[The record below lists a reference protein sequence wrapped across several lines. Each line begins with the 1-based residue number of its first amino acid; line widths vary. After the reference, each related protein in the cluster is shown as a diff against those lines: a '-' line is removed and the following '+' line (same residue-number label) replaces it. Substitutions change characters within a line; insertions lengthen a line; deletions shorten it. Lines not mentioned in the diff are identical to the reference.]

1 MAIAYK
7 TEIEQIEHDLQKIEH
22 ELQTQLIQMRARNDE
37 RMQEITIRYLRSRVF
52 NQLLYLI
59 TGHMYQLV

>member
-7 TEIEQIEHDLQKIEH
+7 TEIEQIEH
-22 ELQTQLIQMRARNDE
+22 ELQTQLIQIRARNDE